1 MALMNGKNH
10 SGFDTKL
17 ERLRK
22 ANENFSG
29 DGFLVVVNRLF
40 DLSCGFGVQ
49 KQDRKLNEKTLHW
62 ERGEEERMRV
72 QRVLAVRVTD

>member
-1 MALMNGKNH
+1 MTLMNGTNH
-10 SGFDTKL
+10 SGFDSEL

-40 DLSCGFGVQ
+40 DLNSGFGVQ

-62 ERGEEERMRV
+62 ERGEEERMRGKK
-72 QRVLAVRVTD
+72 VLAVRVTD

>member
-1 MALMNGKNH
+1 MTLLNGTNH

-22 ANENFSG
+22 ANENLSE
-29 DGFLVVVNRLF
+29 DGFLVVVRRLF

-62 ERGEEERMRV
+62 ERGEEERMMVKRLV
-72 QRVLAVRVTD
+72 AVRVTD